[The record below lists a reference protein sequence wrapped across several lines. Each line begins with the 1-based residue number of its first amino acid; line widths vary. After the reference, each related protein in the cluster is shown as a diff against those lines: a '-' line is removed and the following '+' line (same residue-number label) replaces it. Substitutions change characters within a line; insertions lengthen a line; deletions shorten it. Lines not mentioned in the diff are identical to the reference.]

1 MDIAME
7 KKYRQIADE
16 LDKIVRSELNRRAG
30 SRPGVKNLSE
40 IGEQIEVKNREIVEA
55 HQQGK
60 TAKILP
66 SLMAAWLRTREDGD
80 LYAEPDMQN
89 EKSCEIWLS
98 KKERLETLFAAA
110 VLSLEDKNLTELVS
124 MAKKC
129 FDDNHMRIKELLAL
143 ARTAENIR
151 KEADMTRTEK
161 PKDEKSAIA
170 YLREIAPLRSDLEII
185 RSRYAEAE
193 DADYLH
199 EAVLKLGGSIHSAD
213 RSIAEKSRNAAK
225 YLFDQAASVF
235 HSYQSTPA
243 AIPNAEIFNQQKEIL
258 SRYAGI
264 FKEIGDSERQEK
276 IGRFIASIDATIEKL
291 QREVEKQKESETKIT
306 EKVQREISEA
316 YERFLEIKEAYA
328 QGMPAS
334 ESQRKNAGERVKK
347 YRDIL
352 IANGQR
358 IVALDL
364 ERFINSTGIGKEE
377 NNTAGISKEDDFDYK
392 KGFLILLPI
401 TIILLLLV
409 FVMIVL

>member
-1 MDIAME
+1 MTMD
-7 KKYRQIADE
+7 KKYMQIADE
-16 LDKIVRSELNRRAG
+16 LDRIVRSELNRRAG
-30 SRPGVKNLSE
+30 ARPASKDLSA
-40 IGEQIEVKNREIVEA
+40 IGESIEIKNREIVEA

-66 SLMAAWLRTREDGD
+66 SILSAWLRTRESGD
-80 LYAEPDMQN
+80 LYADPDGQN
-89 EKSCEIWLS
+89 EKSYEIYMS

-110 VLSLEDKNLTELVS
+110 VLAVDDKNLIDLVN

-129 FDDNHMRIKELLAL
+129 FNDNHMRVKELLTLSRA
-143 ARTAENIR
+143 AENIR
-151 KEADMTRTEK
+151 KEADMTRSTK
-161 PKDEKSAIA
+161 PKDEKEAIA
-170 YLREIAPLRSDLEII
+170 YLREIAPLRSDLEVI
-185 RSRYAEAE
+185 RSRHTEAKDDE
-193 DADYLH
+193 YLR

-235 HSYQSTPA
+235 HSYKSTPA
-243 AIPNAEIFNQQKEIL
+243 GIPNAEIFNQQKEVL

-264 FKEIGDSERQEK
+264 FKETGDAERQEK
-276 IGRFIASIDATIEKL
+276 INSFISSIDTTLEKL
-291 QREVEKQKESETKIT
+291 QREIEKQKESETKIT
-306 EKVQREISEA
+306 EKVQKEISDA
-316 YERFLEIKEAYA
+316 YDRFLEIKEAYA
-328 QGMPAS
+328 QGRLS
-334 ESQRKNAGERVKK
+334 GESQRKNAGENLKK

-364 ERFINSTGIGKEE
+364 ERFINSTGIGKTE
-377 NNTAGISKEDDFDYK
+377 TGISSTGTGDDFDYK

-401 TIILLLLV
+401 TIVLLLLV